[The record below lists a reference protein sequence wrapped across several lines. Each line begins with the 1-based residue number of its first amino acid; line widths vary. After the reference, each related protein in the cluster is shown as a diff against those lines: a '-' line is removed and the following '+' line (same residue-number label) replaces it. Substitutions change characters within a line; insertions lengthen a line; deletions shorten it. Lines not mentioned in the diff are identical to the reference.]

1 MKINEKIIEILAK
14 ISEKRKTQD
23 TYGTRNPIY
32 LVQRRKTRTVDPE
45 YDTVEEKRLYIP
57 EISVEGFC
65 PTFEDVKDGILRET
79 PLPCDFVMELEDCGS
94 IEEMRS
100 TFKSYFSEEDDYY
113 YAELLK
119 IGYYWETVAYFLTL
133 EDAKQYQHYQAHN
146 LGVNRVYVDY
156 AGYDNRGLFAQLLEV
171 LDSEDLCIKEDAEK
185 KQKQQS
191 IEQETTSKLKIRG
204 IETPIGDQN
213 KWEYGVL
220 KIKE

>member
-119 IGYYWETVAYFLTL
+119 VGYYWETVAYFLTL
-133 EDAKQYQHYQAHN
+133 EDARQYQHYQAHN

-171 LDSEDLCIKEDAEK
+171 LDSEDLCIEDDTKKE
-185 KQKQQS
+185 
-191 IEQETTSKLKIRG
+191 
-204 IETPIGDQN
+204 
-213 KWEYGVL
+213 
-220 KIKE
+220 

>member
-1 MKINEKIIEILAK
+1 MKINEKIIEILTK
-14 ISEKRKTQD
+14 IIEKRKTQD

-57 EISVEGFC
+57 EISVDGFY

-79 PLPCDFVMELEDCGS
+79 SLPCDFVMELEDCGS
-94 IEEMRS
+94 IEEMHS

-146 LGVNRVYVDY
+146 LGVNRVYVNY
-156 AGYDNRGLFAQLLEV
+156 AGYNNRGLFAQLLEV
-171 LDSEDLCIKEDAEK
+171 LDSEDLCIEDDTKKE
-185 KQKQQS
+185 
-191 IEQETTSKLKIRG
+191 
-204 IETPIGDQN
+204 
-213 KWEYGVL
+213 
-220 KIKE
+220 

>member
-1 MKINEKIIEILAK
+1 M
-14 ISEKRKTQD
+14 
-23 TYGTRNPIY
+23 
-32 LVQRRKTRTVDPE
+32 
-45 YDTVEEKRLYIP
+45 
-57 EISVEGFC
+57 
-65 PTFEDVKDGILRET
+65 KDGILRET